1 MQELTDV
8 SYNYANLHDSQA
20 DEIRKPFECSNNP
33 PDCFG
38 TIETDEKSRRF
49 VLHLIPV
56 PIEKGSKVELD
67 GSMWPH
73 ERSVSTI

>member
-1 MQELTDV
+1 MQELMAV
-8 SYNYANLHDSQA
+8 SYNLANLRDNQG

-38 TIETDEKSRRF
+38 TIETDEKSRKF

-67 GSMWPH
+67 GSMWPY
-73 ERSVSTI
+73 ERPFSTI

>member
-1 MQELTDV
+1 MQELMDV
-8 SYNYANLHDSQA
+8 SYNLANLRDNEG

-56 PIEKGSKVELD
+56 PIEKGSEVELD
-67 GSMWPH
+67 VSMRPVK
-73 ERSVSTI
+73 RPV